1 MKHSTIVKS
10 IGAIFVLGSLLS
22 VPQISLA
29 ANTGLDRSI
38 AGKTASNIRRVHP
51 APVQLDFSQYIDKEN
66 SNLHY
71 EDESIAIDVMP
82 IFDYVTLVQPNGRS
96 AHVSDYDNVLY
107 MYGQN
112 HNIISILGVGIK
124 MENKTDQP
132 LVVDINKSSISIGSY
147 QGKIL
152 LPGTRFVDESSSV
165 YAPIVI
171 APSGSAV
178 NEFFRA
184 DLYLGQPGAL
194 GSWTHP
200 IDIVS
205 FDTNV
210 LGDGSWALSVNDKY
224 IMPKFSAR
232 LSKDKMASFIKTKDS
247 KK

>member
-1 MKHSTIVKS
+1 
-10 IGAIFVLGSLLS
+10 
-22 VPQISLA
+22 
-29 ANTGLDRSI
+29 
-38 AGKTASNIRRVHP
+38 
-51 APVQLDFSQYIDKEN
+51 
-66 SNLHY
+66 
-71 EDESIAIDVMP
+71 
-82 IFDYVTLVQPNGRS
+82 
-96 AHVSDYDNVLY
+96 
-107 MYGQN
+107 
-112 HNIISILGVGIK
+112 
-124 MENKTDQP
+124 ME
-132 LVVDINKSSISIGSY
+132 
-147 QGKIL
+147 
-152 LPGTRFVDESSSV
+152 
-165 YAPIVI
+165 
-171 APSGSAV
+171 V